1 MIKIEVR
8 HVMEHYE
15 IYVNGQFEIS
25 CDENELSQ
33 IIEEVEQKYN
43 G

>member
-1 MIKIEVR
+1 MIKIEVK
-8 HVMEHYE
+8 HIMEHYE

>member
-1 MIKIEVR
+1 MIKIEVK
-8 HVMEHYE
+8 HIMEHYE
-15 IYVNGQFEIS
+15 IYVNGQFEVS